1 MGKNSNGEILGQIA
15 ISHEIFVELMD
26 RRLPELEAEDLERY
40 FAALSSFLG
49 MLEDDEKELQKVARE
64 MAAEAMTLLLDELAR

>member
-1 MGKNSNGEILGQIA
+1 VGKNSNDEILGQIA

-40 FAALSSFLG
+40 FVALSNFLG
-49 MLEDDEKELQKVARE
+49 MLEDDEKELRQVARE

>member
-1 MGKNSNGEILGQIA
+1 VGKNSNGEILEQIA

-40 FAALSSFLG
+40 FAALSRFLG
-49 MLEDDEKELQKVARE
+49 MLEDDEKELRQAARE